1 MAIPDL
7 QALQRGDDDAWDLA
21 FDWLWPM
28 AFDAANVVLENSLPN
43 EVEEVA
49 IESIEAL
56 IVKVSNIKAV
66 EEIKFL
72 TVVIARNRAVDRL
85 RKHTA
90 EKRGEGK
97 IDSLDD
103 LTKGGDFQM
112 ESTTSESPLNAVD
125 QVELGALLRPLLDD
139 LKPETRALMTGY
151 YVERLTYEELAT
163 KQSLLIATVGT
174 NLKRGLEAIRRRLA
188 AHPRIVKELEAF
200 LRSTR

>member
-97 IDSLDD
+97 SDSLDD